1 MAGGKDIY
9 AERAWCPPSSC
20 NSVRR
25 VDATLA
31 DRLAIRDVVE
41 TWASARD
48 SGDWDAFRA
57 CWHDDG
63 YMMATWFQG
72 PKEDFIR
79 VSQEGAAR
87 GVNILHFTG
96 GCRITLNGTRA
107 IAQTRMTIMQRAEVD
122 GVLCDVSCL
131 GRFYDFMEKRDG
143 RWGIVLRQPIYEKD
157 RLDPVDP
164 AATLALDPELLA
176 RFPEGYRHLAY
187 LQVRVGYPVKPDMPG
202 LRGRR
207 GWSGCTSAAPP
218 GWPGRSAVPAQP
230 LAGQV
235 HIHLGHVAQ
244 VGDRLDRGGA
254 VELRGP
260 AVAEPL
266 VAGDGIGHEAG
277 RADREHR
284 HPGFRGQ
291 ALARAE
297 QGAR

>member
-1 MAGGKDIY
+1 MPNGRGI
-9 AERAWCPPSSC
+9 RPSSC

-25 VDATLA
+25 VDAILA

-79 VSQEGAAR
+79 VSQEGVAR

-122 GVLCDVSCL
+122 GVLCDVNCL

-143 RWGIVLRQPIYEKD
+143 RWGMVLRQPIYEKD
-157 RLDPVDP
+157 RLDPVEP
-164 AATLALDPELLA
+164 GASLTLDPELLA
-176 RFPEGYRHLAY
+176 RFPEGSVTWPTCRSGSAT
-187 LQVRVGYPVKPDMPG
+187 RSTPTCRACAAP
-202 LRGRR
+202 R
-207 GWSGCTSAAPP
+207 WSGYTSAAPP
-218 GWPGRSAVPAQP
+218 GWPAQP
-230 LAGQV
+230 
-235 HIHLGHVAQ
+235 VAS
-244 VGDRLDRGGA
+244 
-254 VELRGP
+254 
-260 AVAEPL
+260 
-266 VAGDGIGHEAG
+266 
-277 RADREHR
+277 
-284 HPGFRGQ
+284 
-291 ALARAE
+291 
-297 QGAR
+297 

>member
-9 AERAWCPPSSC
+9 AERAWCPPSPC

-107 IAQTRMTIMQRAEVD
+107 IAQTRMTIMQRAEVE
-122 GVLCDVSCL
+122 GVLCDVNCL
-131 GRFYDFMEKRDG
+131 GRFYDFFEKRDG

-157 RLDPVDP
+157 RIDTVDP
-164 AATLALDPELLA
+164 AATLVLDPELLA

-202 LRGRR
+202 LRGPEVERLYER
-207 GWSGCTSAAPP
+207 GAA
-218 GWPGRSAVPAQP
+218 W
-230 LAGQV
+230 LAGEIRV
-235 HIHLGHVAQ
+235 PVA
-244 VGDRLDRGGA
+244 R
-254 VELRGP
+254 
-260 AVAEPL
+260 
-266 VAGDGIGHEAG
+266 
-277 RADREHR
+277 
-284 HPGFRGQ
+284 
-291 ALARAE
+291 
-297 QGAR
+297 